1 MTMINVKGDIDNRSS
16 DDDNDVE
23 NNEKNDG
30 DSLEQW

>member
-1 MTMINVKGDIDNRSS
+1 MINVKGDIDNRSS